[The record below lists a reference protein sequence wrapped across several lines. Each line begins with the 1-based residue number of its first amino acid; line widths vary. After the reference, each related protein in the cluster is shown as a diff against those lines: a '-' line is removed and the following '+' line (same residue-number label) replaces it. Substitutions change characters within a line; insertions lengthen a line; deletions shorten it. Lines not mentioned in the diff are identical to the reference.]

1 MEILCSAGEIAQHI
15 ARLGREITEYYRGKP
30 LTLVSLMNGALPFAA
45 DLMRAIDL
53 PLYVDTVSV
62 SSYHDCKSSGEL
74 NFRST
79 LKLPPAGRHILLADE
94 VLDTGFTLR
103 CVADYFRNR
112 GAASVRT
119 AVMVEKIRPRPEGI
133 EHADWTGIVLPDRYL
148 VGYGLDADELYRN
161 LPCIAALTTEK

>member
-1 MEILCSAGEIAQHI
+1 MEILCSAEEIARQI
-15 ARLGREITEYYRGKP
+15 ARLGREITEFYRNKP

-62 SSYHDCKSSGEL
+62 SSYHDRKSSGEL
-74 NFRST
+74 NFRSS
-79 LKLPPAGRHILLADE
+79 LKLPPEGRHILLADE
-94 VLDTGFTLR
+94 VLDTGYTLA
-103 CVADYFRNR
+103 CVAEYFRRR

-119 AVMVEKIRPRPEGI
+119 AVMVEKIRPRPDGVA
-133 EHADWTGIVLPDRYL
+133 HADWTGVVLPDRYL

-161 LPCIAALTTEK
+161 LPCIAALIQEK

>member
-1 MEILCSAGEIAQHI
+1 MEILCSAGEIARHI

-45 DLMRAIDL
+45 DLMRAIVL

-103 CVADYFRNR
+103 C